1 MCGCSLGEAQ
11 ATRRVGLW
19 EGHPEFRACIRQA
32 VPTEVHYV
40 EVYKACLG
48 LEEEDAQAME
58 CVKDKTPLAD
68 LWQVKDAPTATAG
81 SSCLWGSGSA
91 VGKRT
96 FRGMG
101 GPLNRVFRSGVLR
114 PVQFGVLSG
123 PIAQGSRRR

>member
-1 MCGCSLGEAQ
+1 MKPTWLLLSSALLLMCGCSLGEAQ

-40 EVYKACLG
+40 EVFKACLG

-68 LWQVKDAPTATAG
+68 LWQVKMCQRQLQDQVAYGAPDQRSESEPSGAWAG
-81 SSCLWGSGSA
+81 PGIGFF
-91 VGKRT
+91 V
-96 FRGMG
+96 
-101 GPLNRVFRSGVLR
+101 PVF
-114 PVQFGVLSG
+114 
-123 PIAQGSRRR
+123 